1 MKSPGSIPEKLAP
14 TDDLRDWAV
23 QLEAACKARG
33 ITTREGLV
41 FDETTGEV
49 SDAMA
54 WELEND

>member
-1 MKSPGSIPEKLAP
+1 MTDPDSMPEKPA
-14 TDDLRDWAV
+14 TADDLQDWDAR
-23 QLEAACKARG
+23 LDAACKARG

-54 WELEND
+54 WELEGD

>member
-1 MKSPGSIPEKLAP
+1 MPEKPA
-14 TDDLRDWAV
+14 TADDLQDWDAR
-23 QLEAACKARG
+23 LDAACKARG

-54 WELEND
+54 WELEGD